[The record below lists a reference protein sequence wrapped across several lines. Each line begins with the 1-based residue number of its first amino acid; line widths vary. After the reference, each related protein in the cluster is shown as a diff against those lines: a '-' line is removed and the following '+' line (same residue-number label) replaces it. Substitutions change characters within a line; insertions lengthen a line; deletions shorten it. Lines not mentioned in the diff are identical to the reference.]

1 MLEFHDDCL
10 YNMLEINGGDVIL
23 GYSIIILIG
32 VITRRIT
39 TFEE

>member
-1 MLEFHDDCL
+1 
-10 YNMLEINGGDVIL
+10 MLEINGGDVII